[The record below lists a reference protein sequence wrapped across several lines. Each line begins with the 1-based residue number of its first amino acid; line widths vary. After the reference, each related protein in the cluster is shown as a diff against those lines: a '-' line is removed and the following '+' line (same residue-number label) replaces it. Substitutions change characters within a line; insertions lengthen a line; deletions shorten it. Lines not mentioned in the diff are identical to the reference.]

1 MMINLR
7 FLILLFLLMGMSSC
21 DDNRVF
27 DKYETVS
34 GSWEKDEKISFILPE
49 LDSLQQYNLFI
60 NVRNTNEYRYSNL
73 FLISE
78 MEFPNGKIVTDT
90 LEYEMSE
97 PNGEWLG
104 TGFSDLKENK
114 LWYKENVSFAEKGT
128 YKVILQHAMRKN
140 GETLGINSLEGITD
154 IGFRIEFAQNPR

>member
-1 MMINLR
+1 
-7 FLILLFLLMGMSSC
+7 MSSC